1 MFNGLLAWKFES
13 CNKSIPGLLDLSI
26 KCRHNI
32 KDKTEKKLKAT
43 IEQKNTLNIK
53 SLQNVKFRLQNE
65 KMVYITEPQM
75 NSMWFEGIRAYWVF
89 VYELSGCEFES
100 RCSHEKIIQEK
111 LTKSAKIWSFFQV
124 FIHNF
129 PRQNVRIF
137 PFPLYI
143 YIYNII
149 IYIYISFKDIVSSTN

>member
-53 SLQNVKFRLQNE
+53 SLQNVRFRLQNE
-65 KMVYITEPQM
+65 NMVYITEPQM
-75 NSMWFEGIRAYWVF
+75 NSM
-89 VYELSGCEFES
+89 
-100 RCSHEKIIQEK
+100 
-111 LTKSAKIWSFFQV
+111 
-124 FIHNF
+124 
-129 PRQNVRIF
+129 
-137 PFPLYI
+137 
-143 YIYNII
+143 
-149 IYIYISFKDIVSSTN
+149 